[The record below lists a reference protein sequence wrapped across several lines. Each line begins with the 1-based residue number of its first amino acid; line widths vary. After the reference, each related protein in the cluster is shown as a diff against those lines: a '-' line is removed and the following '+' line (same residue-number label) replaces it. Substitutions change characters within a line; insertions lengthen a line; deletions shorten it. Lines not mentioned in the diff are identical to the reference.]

1 MPSTPKR
8 KASPLPHSWPLLRL
22 SMHVRAGTLS
32 VRDRE
37 HLANLLLQLGY
48 GKTLN
53 QVLGV
58 QRGRPVD
65 PERDEWVYEI
75 AIANLPPAK
84 GGRGLTVQQAIE
96 EQAAKRNKSYDTV
109 EKAWNSQRGKVI
121 RRAVKQNGPKGYEI
135 GPI

>member
-1 MPSTPKR
+1 MPSIPKR
-8 KASPLPHSWPLLRL
+8 KASPLPHSWRLIRL

-32 VRDRE
+32 AQDRE

-48 GKTLN
+48 GKALH
-53 QVLGV
+53 QVLDV

-65 PERDEWVYEI
+65 PARDEWIYEI
-75 AIANLPPAK
+75 AIANLPPTK
-84 GGRGLTVQQAIE
+84 GGRGLTVQQAIV

-109 EKAWNSQRGKVI
+109 EKAWKSQRGKVI
-121 RRAVKQNGPKGYEI
+121 RRAVKQNAPKGYEI

>member
-1 MPSTPKR
+1 M
-8 KASPLPHSWPLLRL
+8 
-22 SMHVRAGTLS
+22 
-32 VRDRE
+32 RDQE
-37 HLANLLLQLGY
+37 HLANLLLQLGH

-84 GGRGLTVQQAIE
+84 GGGGLTVQQAIE

-109 EKAWNSQRGKVI
+109 EKAWKSQRGKVI
-121 RRAVKQNGPKGYEI
+121 RRAVKRNAPKGYEI